1 MKTVIPRDDKF
12 PSPDQKSIH
21 ISTTPTIR
29 GRKRKSP
36 GSIPPRRVWKPQ
48 PHWVIADWLE
58 LIMEPARGES
68 FPSGQRRGPAAP
80 GEHRVSS
87 PDQKSFHTSTTPTT
101 RGRKRRSPGS
111 IPLRTVWKPQ
121 PHLLIADWLGL
132 MKPARGKRREWPN
145 GTTSRFRR
153 TRGAKFPIPGSEILP
168 YLYYSNNLGAKT
180 EIPESIPPRRV

>member
-1 MKTVIPRDDKF
+1 MIPGLEVLPYLYNSDNPETKVE
-12 PSPDQKSIH
+12 
-21 ISTTPTIR
+21 ISRVDTAPRGVETPI
-29 GRKRKSP
+29 
-36 GSIPPRRVWKPQ
+36 
-48 PHWVIADWLE
+48 LL
-58 LIMEPARGES
+58 LIGDSLGLMEPARGES

-168 YLYYSNNLGAKT
+168 YLYYSNNLGTKT
-180 EIPESIPPRRV
+180 VIPGSIPPRAVWKPQPYWLTG